1 MWMFVTTHRA
11 VDQFVLRMAS
21 GSPRRSYWICL
32 ATLAVLAA
40 CSTLAPPARATSLG
54 YSPTA
59 ASVEPAAVCP
69 PPTANRAQCQAII
82 DPTSTIHASAV
93 RTTPASSSSPGAE
106 VSPACFIGESEYCG
120 SGAAHGLSA
129 QDLESAYKLPS
140 ATAGSGQTVA
150 IVDAYDDPNAQ
161 ADLDAYRAN
170 YHLPACESGCF
181 TKVNQVG
188 GSTYPEASAEW
199 SLEIS
204 LDLDMVS
211 ASCPKCHILLVE
223 ANNPTL
229 ENLGIAEN
237 EAATLGATEISN
249 SYVAREV
256 IVGKASVEEGSK
268 YFKHAGIPIAAASG
282 DDAYNNENLELEECT
297 NCSTSFPADLS
308 SVIAVGGTT
317 LETEGEAGRG
327 WRESVWG
334 DTGSGCTLFIAKPTW
349 QTDKG
354 CPNRTD
360 NDVAAEASASTPVS
374 VYDTYS
380 LILPG
385 WQVVGGTSVA
395 TPLTAGAIA
404 LESSAMRAEGSEG
417 IYSHPS
423 DWFDVSTGSNWTS
436 LNGECA
442 ERYLCNGETGY
453 DGPTGIGTPDGG
465 ATATPPSALPEPAS
479 AVTTTAATLNALVN
493 PEASSTTYRFEYGTT
508 TAYGS
513 EAPVGGA
520 TVPGYTQAQSVSQT
534 LAGLSANTAYH
545 YRVVATSAGGTT
557 YGPDRTFST
566 APKVYLS
573 AFGSKGTSEGDFEGA
588 WGTATA
594 ANGDV
599 WVSDYANDRIEE
611 FSPTGRFIR
620 ECGAK
625 GSGEG
630 QFNGPTGITINPTN
644 ESRGGYIYVSDS
656 GNNRIEVFSPTC
668 KYSETFGTSG
678 SENGQLSDP
687 TGLAFGVSYVY
698 ETHIIAV
705 ADSGNNRIEMFK
717 GTKHEFSAAYGSKG
731 SGEGQFTD
739 PTDVI
744 LAGPGTFSDSD
755 DFYVVDSG
763 NSRVQEFSETSAG
776 EKEPRF
782 KFLQKFGTKGTEA
795 GELSSPTAIA
805 LDRTTGDLLVTDTG
819 NNRVEEFLQTGAYV
833 AKFGSVGAGSEEFES
848 PKGIAVGASGSVDV
862 ADYTNDRVDIW
873 QSAHS
878 QEAFA
883 ETEPATS
890 VGETGA
896 TLNGI
901 VDPEGLETTYYFE
914 YGSTTAYGSKTA
926 EVNVGAGKGDLE
938 ESKALTG
945 LAMGTTYHFRVV
957 ATNSKGTIDGADQ
970 SFSTIGKPTVETDAA
985 TGSGDSEAEPNGIVN
1000 PRGAET
1006 KYYFEYGPTTGY
1018 GSKTVERS
1026 AGAGTGD
1033 ISAPGEHM
1041 ALTGLTASTTY
1052 HFRIVATNSHGTT
1065 DGADQVFVT
1074 TDRPTAETSA
1084 ATSVGETEGTL
1095 HGAVNPAGV
1104 ESKYYFEYGP
1114 TTGYGSKTAEVSA
1127 GAGTSTVEESK
1138 AITGLTAGSVY
1149 HFRIVATNSHGRSEG
1164 ADERLTTT
1172 GAAKPAVRTNAATS
1186 VFETESTLNGVVDPH
1201 GAETKYYFE
1210 YGLTTSYGSKT
1221 AEASAGAGIENV
1233 VVTKAI
1239 ASLTVG
1245 ATYHFRIVATNGK
1258 GTTYGSDEQFFTK
1271 AVPAVETKA
1280 ATGVAKTEATLNGA
1294 VNPHGNTTKYVFE
1307 YGRTTGY
1314 GSKTAEVS
1322 AGSGTSSVEVNKT
1335 ISGLEPE
1342 VTYHFRIVA
1351 TNSVGTSDGSDRTF
1365 KTTSPTWRFT
1375 ATPDPSETVGS
1386 YLRGVSCTAPAACTA
1401 VGDYIVKEKAGEKVL
1416 AERWNGKEW
1425 ALQSMIN
1432 PSGGE
1437 SPYAAGV
1444 ACSTATACMAVGYY
1458 ENSSGVYF
1466 AFTESWNGTE
1476 WKIVSTPE
1484 PTGALN
1490 GLLSGV
1496 ACTSSTACT
1505 AVGWYE
1511 NSSGV
1516 EVPWADRWNGTAW
1529 SVETVPA
1536 PTEAKATYPLKV
1548 SCASATAC
1556 TLVGYYE
1563 NGSSAHVPL
1572 AESWNGSTWSVQSMP
1587 NPSGG
1592 SEIRMEGVSCTA
1604 ATECTAVGFYE
1615 NSTKKA
1621 KEAVAERWNGT
1632 EWAIQTLPEPSES
1645 KENYAGGV
1653 SCVSSKACTL
1663 AGVTDTSASKDVALA
1678 ERWNGTEWEVETTP
1692 DNEKGEGGLIGGA
1705 SCASLISCA
1714 AVGNSPQNT
1723 YAEIAE

>member
-1 MWMFVTTHRA
+1 MFVTTHRA
-11 VDQFVLRMAS
+11 VGSSVRRMPA
-21 GSPRRSYWICL
+21 GLQRRSCLICFL
-32 ATLAVLAA
+32 VLAA
-40 CSTLAPPARATSLG
+40 LALCSTLAPPASAESLG
-54 YSPTA
+54 YTPLSSSAQAT
-59 ASVEPAAVCP
+59 AVCP

-82 DPTSTIHASAV
+82 DPTSTMHASLA
-93 RTTPASSSSPGAE
+93 RTTPALSGPLAAE
-106 VSPACFIGESEYCG
+106 VSPTCFIGEYEFCG
-120 SGAAHGLSA
+120 SGAVHGLSA
-129 QDLESAYKLPS
+129 EDLQSAYKLPS
-140 ATAGSGQTVA
+140 STAGSGQTVA
-150 IVDAYDDPNAQ
+150 VVDAYDDPNAQ
-161 ADLDAYRAN
+161 ADLNVYRST

-181 TKVNQVG
+181 TKVNQAG
-188 GSTYPEASAEW
+188 ATTYPEASAEW

-211 ASCPKCHILLVE
+211 ATCPKCHILLVE
-223 ANNPTL
+223 ANNATL

-237 EAATLGATEISN
+237 EAVTLGATEISN

-256 IVGKASVEEGSK
+256 IVGKAFVEEASK
-268 YFKHAGIPIAAASG
+268 YYKHAGIPIAVASG

-308 SVIAVGGTT
+308 SVIAVGGTN
-317 LETEGEAGRG
+317 LEAEGEAGRG

-334 DTGSGCTLFIAKPTW
+334 DTGSGCTLYIAKPAW

-354 CPNRTD
+354 CADRTD

-385 WQVVGGTSVA
+385 WQAVGGTSVA

-404 LESSAMRAEGSEG
+404 LESSAMRTEGSEG

-423 DWFDVSTGSNWTS
+423 DWFEVSTGSNWTS

-465 ATATPPSALPEPAS
+465 ATATPPSALTEPAS
-479 AVTTTAATLNALVN
+479 AVTTTAATLNALLN
-493 PEASSTTYRFEYGTT
+493 PEASSTTYHFEYGTT

-520 TVPGYTQAQSVSQT
+520 AVAGYTHAQSVSQT
-534 LAGLSANTAYH
+534 LSGLTSNTSYH

-573 AFGSKGTSEGDFEGA
+573 AFGSKGTSEGEFEGP

-594 ANGDV
+594 SNGDV
-599 WVSDYANDRIEE
+599 WVSDYSNDRIEE
-611 FSPTGRFIR
+611 FSPAGKFIR
-620 ECGAK
+620 ACGSK

-630 QFNGPTGITINPTN
+630 QFNGPTGIAINPTN

-656 GNNRIEVFSPTC
+656 GNGRIEVFSPTC
-668 KYSETFGTSG
+668 KYSESFGTSG

-687 TGLAFGVSYVY
+687 MGLTFGVSYTY
-698 ETHIIAV
+698 ETHILAV

-731 SGEGQFTD
+731 SGEGQFSD

-744 LAGPGTFSDSD
+744 LAGPGVFGDSD
-755 DFYVVDSG
+755 DFYAVDSG
-763 NSRVQEFSETSAG
+763 NDRVQEFTETSAG
-776 EKEPRF
+776 EKEPKF
-782 KFLQKFGTKGTEA
+782 KYLQKFGTKGTEA
-795 GELSSPTAIA
+795 GQLTSPTSIV

-819 NNRVEEFLQTGAYV
+819 NDRVEEFLPTGAYV
-833 AKFGSVGAGSEEFES
+833 AKFGSAGAGSEQLES
-848 PKGIAVGASGSVDV
+848 PKGIAVAASGSVDIG
-862 ADYTNDRVDIW
+862 DYANDRVDIW

-878 QEAFA
+878 QEAYA
-883 ETEPATS
+883 ETEAATS
-890 VGETGA
+890 AGETGA

-914 YGSTTAYGSKTA
+914 YGSTAAYGSKTA
-926 EVNVGAGKGDLE
+926 EVSAGAGKGYLE
-938 ESKALTG
+938 VSKALTG
-945 LAMGTTYHFRVV
+945 LTASTTYHFRAV
-957 ATNSKGTIDGADQ
+957 ATNSKGTVDGPDQ
-970 SFSTIGKPTVETDAA
+970 SFSTTGKPTVETGAA
-985 TGSGDSEAEPNGIVN
+985 IGSRDGEAEPNGIVN

-1006 KYYFEYGPTTGY
+1006 KYYFEYGLTTGY

-1041 ALTGLTASTTY
+1041 ALTGLTAGTTY

-1065 DGADQVFVT
+1065 DGADQVVVT
-1074 TDRPTAETSA
+1074 TDKPTTETSA
-1084 ATSVGETEGTL
+1084 ATSVAEAEGTL
-1095 HGAVNPAGV
+1095 HGAVNPMGV

-1127 GAGTSTVEESK
+1127 GAGTSSVEESK

-1149 HFRIVATNSHGRSEG
+1149 HFRMVATNSHGRSEG
-1164 ADERLTTT
+1164 ADRQMTTT
-1172 GAAKPAVRTNAATS
+1172 GSAKPAVRTNAATS
-1186 VFETESTLNGVVDPH
+1186 VWETEATLNGVVTPH

-1210 YGLTTSYGSKT
+1210 YGPTTSYGSKT
-1221 AEASAGAGIENV
+1221 AEASAGAGTSSV
-1233 VVTKAI
+1233 VVSQAI
-1239 ASLTVG
+1239 TSLTVG

-1258 GTTYGSDEQFFTK
+1258 GTTDGSDEQLFTK

-1280 ATGVAKTEATLNGA
+1280 ATSVANTEATLNGA
-1294 VNPHGNTTKYVFE
+1294 INPHGNTTKYDFE
-1307 YGRTTGY
+1307 YGPTTGY

-1322 AGSGTSSVEVNKT
+1322 AGAGTSSVEVSKS

-1342 VTYHFRIVA
+1342 VTYHFRLVA
-1351 TNSVGTSDGSDRTF
+1351 SNSVGTSDGSDATF
-1365 KTTSPTWRFT
+1365 KTTAPTWRFT
-1375 ATPDPSETVGS
+1375 TTPDPSETVDS
-1386 YLRGVSCTAPAACTA
+1386 YLRGVSCTAAAACTA
-1401 VGDYIVKEKAGEKVL
+1401 VGNYEVKGKAGEKLL

-1425 ALQSMIN
+1425 TLQTMIN

-1437 SPYAAGV
+1437 SPYAGGV
-1444 ACSTATACMAVGYY
+1444 SCSTATACMAVGYY
-1458 ENSSGVYF
+1458 TNSSGVYF
-1466 AFTESWNGTE
+1466 AFTESWNGSE

-1484 PTGALN
+1484 PTGVLN

-1496 ACTSSTACT
+1496 SCTSATACT

-1516 EVPWADRWNGTAW
+1516 ETPWADRWNGTAW

-1536 PTEAKATYPLKV
+1536 PTEAKATYPFKV

-1556 TLVGYYE
+1556 ALVGYYE
-1563 NGSSAHVPL
+1563 NGASAHVPL
-1572 AESWNGSTWSVQSMP
+1572 AESWNGSTWSAQSMP

-1615 NSTKKA
+1615 NTTKKA

-1632 EWAIQTLPEPSES
+1632 EWVTQTLPEPSGS

-1678 ERWNGTEWEVETTP
+1678 ERWSGTEWEVEATP
-1692 DNEKGEGGLIGGA
+1692 DDEKGEGGLIGGA
-1705 SCASLISCA
+1705 SCASSISCA